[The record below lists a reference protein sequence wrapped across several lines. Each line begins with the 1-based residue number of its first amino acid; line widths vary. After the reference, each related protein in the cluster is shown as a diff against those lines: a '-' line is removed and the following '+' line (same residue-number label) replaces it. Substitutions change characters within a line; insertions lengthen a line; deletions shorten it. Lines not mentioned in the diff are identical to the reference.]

1 MNSDNG
7 GLGQVRG
14 RVLGLDHGSR
24 RVGIAVSDPLRITA
38 QPLEVVARS
47 RAVARVAGL
56 VAEYEVNEIVVGLP
70 TSLQGGE
77 GAAAV
82 AARQFA
88 TEVAR
93 ATSINVTYIDERF
106 TTAIAERA
114 MLAAGAKRQT
124 RRESLDK
131 VAAAIILQAFLDQP
145 A

>member
-7 GLGQVRG
+7 GLGHVRG

-70 TSLQGGE
+70 TSLQGRE